1 MRRIRS
7 VSNEYRR
14 LLKSQFGKKSYA
26 GFVRLVKEG
35 LNSTTI
41 IQKDVYHEI
50 YHRLKTLQPGALI
63 GKHRQLEDVIAR
75 VIRIGKMYSIAVGVY
90 LAAVAILILQ
100 GTVPLYTCVG
110 IILLTLAFAVKTG
123 EYLGNKFCYV
133 DVRIM
138 INYKTALE
146 HLILESEVRKNEKKG
161 GNMRV

>member
-1 MRRIRS
+1 MG
-7 VSNEYRR
+7 NEYRR

-26 GFVRLVKEG
+26 GFVRSVKAG

-63 GKHRQLEDVIAR
+63 GKHRQLEDVIAH
-75 VIRIGKMYSIAVGVY
+75 VVRIGRMYSLAAGVY
-90 LAAVAILILQ
+90 LAALAVLMLY
-100 GTVPLYTCVG
+100 GTVPLYTFIG
-110 IILLTLAFAVKTG
+110 IILLTLTFAVKTG

-146 HLILESEVRKNEKKG
+146 HLILESEVQKDEKKG
-161 GNMRV
+161 ENMRV